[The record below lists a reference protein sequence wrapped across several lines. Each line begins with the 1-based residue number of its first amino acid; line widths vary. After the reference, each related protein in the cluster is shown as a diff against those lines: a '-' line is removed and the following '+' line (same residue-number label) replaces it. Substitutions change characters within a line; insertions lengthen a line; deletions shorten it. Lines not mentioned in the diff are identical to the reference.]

1 MHLPA
6 PGASNLVIAL
16 DSMIEKLDNEYVKR
30 GFGPSG
36 LRKRLITYNDDCMIT
51 KRKRRKTVP
60 LKSDSVRETLA
71 RFDPKKT
78 IDELKG
84 DVKQQ
89 MRELDK
95 KIEKEH
101 QRLIEDNSNLRPFD
115 GLVPKDNN
123 QNEAAFRWGGS
134 GDVLR
139 KISGMSCDSFVVY
152 GKSISG
158 CCAIDRGED

>member
-1 MHLPA
+1 MLLPA

-36 LRKRLITYNDDCMIT
+36 LRKRLIKYNDDCIIK

-84 DVKQQ
+84 DVKRQT
-89 MRELDK
+89 RELDK

-115 GLVPKDNN
+115 GLVPKDKEDLSD
-123 QNEAAFRWGGS
+123 EAAAFGWGEC

-139 KISGMSCDSFVVY
+139 KKWLLCN
-152 GKSISG
+152 
-158 CCAIDRGED
+158 

>member
-36 LRKRLITYNDDCMIT
+36 LRKRLIKYNDECMIT

-60 LKSDSVRETLA
+60 LKSDNVRETLG

-78 IDELKG
+78 IDELKE
-84 DVKQQ
+84 DVK
-89 MRELDK
+89 RKKNELDK
-95 KIEKEH
+95 KIEAEH
-101 QRLIEDNSNLRPFD
+101 ERLTEINSNLRPFD
-115 GLVPKDNN
+115 GLVPKENG
-123 QNEAAFRWGGS
+123 QNEAAFGWGES

>member
-36 LRKRLITYNDDCMIT
+36 LRKRLIKYNDDCMIR
-51 KRKRRKTVP
+51 KPKRRKTVP

-78 IDELKG
+78 IDELKE
-84 DVKQQ
+84 DVKRQ
-89 MRELDK
+89 MKDLDK

-115 GLVPKDNN
+115 GLVPKAKEDLSD
-123 QNEAAFRWGGS
+123 EAAAFGWGEC

-139 KISGMSCDSFVVY
+139 K
-152 GKSISG
+152 KWLL
-158 CCAIDRGED
+158 CC